1 MFVPKIF
8 HKLWEKLNRQDPAIV
23 QLYGQEL
30 LDQITNTIKTYQNSP
45 QKGISKGSSIKNV
58 ARRISIQDGNKEE
71 MVNNYLAEI
80 KKNLLTNIAEFDKL
94 DTLMSSGKSDA
105 ADAQSVD

>member
-1 MFVPKIF
+1 MI
-8 HKLWEKLNRQDPAIV
+8 
-23 QLYGQEL
+23 
-30 LDQITNTIKTYQNSP
+30 
-45 QKGISKGSSIKNV
+45 
-58 ARRISIQDGNKEE
+58 
-71 MVNNYLAEI
+71 NNYQAEI